1 MNALLKS
8 PPIVP
13 LPDLLALWEE
23 PEYRRIETVRSLARA
38 DRFFLLVKVLRRH
51 DCLHPWIY
59 ERCREVEA
67 DPDGHLDIWAREH
80 YKSTII
86 TFAGSIQE
94 IIRDPEITIGLFS
107 HSKGIAKKFLGQIMH
122 ELENNAILQTAYPD
136 ILWNNPRQQSP
147 RWSLESG
154 FVVQRKSNPK
164 EATMEAWGL
173 VDGQPTSTHFK
184 LLKYDDVVTLESV
197 NTPDQITK
205 TTEAW
210 SMSDNLGVAG
220 GRKQYAGTRYHFA
233 DTYSEIEKRGAAKVR
248 IHAATD
254 DGTVTGNPVLMTR
267 KQWAKKLIDQL
278 EATVACQLLCNP
290 LAGHQ
295 RMFNV
300 TDLQVYEARPL
311 SLMGY
316 LLCDPARSTKKGSA
330 NTAMVVLAMDAAG
343 NKYLLDG
350 VDHKMDLMER
360 WRWLRD
366 LRNAWH
372 DAPGMMGFKV
382 GYESYGALADLDY
395 FQERMRVEGERWD
408 IDLLEWPREGEGSKT
423 DRVQRLG
430 PDIKGHRFY
439 LPYPTDTD
447 NLTRLQR
454 KMVAAGYGYRVSA
467 QIRRVDENDKIYDLA
482 ERLRLQ
488 VSFFPF
494 GGLKDVIDAA
504 SRIYDMEPTPPEYV
518 DQTSLEPEE
527 T

>member
-8 PPIVP
+8 KPIVP
-13 LPDLLALWEE
+13 LGDLLQLWQE
-23 PEYRRIETVRSLARA
+23 PEYRKISTIRDIART
-38 DRFFLLVKVLRRH
+38 DRYFLLVQVLRRK
-51 DCLHPWIY
+51 DCIHPWIY

-86 TFAGSIQE
+86 TYAGLIQE
-94 IIRDPEITIGLFS
+94 IIKDPEITIGLFS
-107 HSKGIAKKFLGQIMH
+107 HTKGIAKKFLFQIMQ
-122 ELENNAILQTAYPD
+122 ELEGNAILKAAYPD
-136 ILWNNPRQQSP
+136 ILWADPKRQAP
-147 RWSLESG
+147 KWALDSG
-154 FVVQRKSNPK
+154 LVVKRKSNPK
-164 EATMEAWGL
+164 EQTIEAWGL
-173 VDGQPTSTHFK
+173 VDGQPTSAHFK
-184 LLKYDDVVTLESV
+184 LMLYDDVVTLESV
-197 NTPDQITK
+197 ATAEQITK

-220 GRKQYAGTRYHFA
+220 GRKQMVGTRYHFA
-233 DTYSEIEKRGAAKVR
+233 DTYHEIEKRGAAKVR
-248 IHAATD
+248 IHAATE
-254 DGTVTGNPVLMTR
+254 DGTVDGFPVLMTQA
-267 KQWAKKLIDQL
+267 QWAKKKIDQL

-290 LAGHQ
+290 LAGNQ

-300 TDLQVYEARPL
+300 EHLQVYEARPL

-316 LLCDPARSTKKGSA
+316 LMVDPARSNKKGSA
-330 NTAMVVLAMDAAG
+330 NTAMVVIALDAAG

-350 VDHKMDLMER
+350 VAHKMDLMER

-382 GYESYGALADLDY
+382 GYESFGAQSDLDY
-395 FQERMRVEGERWD
+395 FHERMRVEGERWE
-408 IDLLEWPREGEGSKT
+408 IEELNWPREGEGSKI

-430 PDIKGHRFY
+430 PDFKLKRFY
-439 LPYPTDTD
+439 VPYPTDPD

-454 KMVAAGYGYRVSA
+454 RMVAAGYGYRVSRE
-467 QIRRVDENDKIYDLA
+467 IRRTDENHKVYDVT
-482 ERLRLQ
+482 EKFRLE

-518 DQTSLEPEE
+518 DQTSLEPEV